1 MAGGAAAN
9 APDILLLVDIS
20 GSMNSPINPSEP
32 TCGSCMGSSCPGTCP
47 TRVAILR
54 NALTAYLQPNATL
67 ARWGI
72 TTFPSAA
79 TFTPSGCA
87 PASTQ
92 TVAMLDPSTPT
103 STSTLSTQ
111 SAQVRNVAS
120 GLGIVTTIVGGT
132 PTGPSLRFAATIPAL
147 ATSSSA
153 RARGIVLITDGLP
166 NCNPANPLSCM
177 SQPPPPVD
185 LCTLGANCTASYCQA
200 GYLDQTGTVQAVAAL
215 RLAGVKTAIVVIDN
229 APTAQVTSVMNAM
242 ADEGGATACSPTNP
256 GCLQRFFPANDQA
269 SLLTAITSAVARV
282 SVP

>member
-1 MAGGAAAN
+1 
-9 APDILLLVDIS
+9 
-20 GSMNSPINPSEP
+20 MNGPINPSEP
-32 TCGSCMGSSCPGTCP
+32 TCGTCSGSSCPATCP
-47 TRVAILR
+47 TRVVILR

-72 TTFPSAA
+72 TTFPSPA

-92 TVAMLDPSTPT
+92 TVAMLDPSTAT
-103 STSTLSTQ
+103 TTAALTTQ

-147 ATSSSA
+147 ATASSG

-166 NCNPANPLSCM
+166 NCNPANPLSCTA
-177 SQPPPPVD
+177 QPPPPVD
-185 LCTLGANCTASYCQA
+185 LCTLGTNCVGSYCQA